1 MFPQERVRFKWT
13 KLLKTLR
20 QLKRNVDAADVD
32 KARDKYGF
40 GEAFAEHF
48 SYRKGNKL
56 LPLKNPAHIARKFR
70 KLEGNPQF
78 WDYVEEEEAEVNS
91 L

>member
-1 MFPQERVRFKWT
+1 MFSQERVHFKWT

-20 QLKRNVDAADVD
+20 QLKRNVNAADVN

-40 GEAFAEHF
+40 DQAFAEYF
-48 SYRKGNKL
+48 FYRKGNKL
-56 LPLKNPAHIARKFR
+56 LPLKNSAYIARKFQ

-78 WDYVEEEEAEVNS
+78 WDYVEEEEAEVE
-91 L
+91 